1 MIPETSQTLKISRCI
16 YTSGVMST
24 IKPDES
30 QQSWLTKKKKALLRK
45 YWKMLCCHL
54 SGSDLAICS
63 LTCCSVITPL
73 KVAHVLTA
81 YQRLIHCSVLE
92 QA

>member
-30 QQSWLTKKKKALLRK
+30 QQSWLTKKKKHYYVSTGK
-45 YWKMLCCHL
+45 CC
-54 SGSDLAICS
+54 A
-63 LTCCSVITPL
+63 VI
-73 KVAHVLTA
+73 
-81 YQRLIHCSVLE
+81 
-92 QA
+92 

>member
-30 QQSWLTKKKKALLRK
+30 QQSWLTKKKKK
-45 YWKMLCCHL
+45 HYYVSTGKCC
-54 SGSDLAICS
+54 A
-63 LTCCSVITPL
+63 VI
-73 KVAHVLTA
+73 
-81 YQRLIHCSVLE
+81 
-92 QA
+92 

>member
-30 QQSWLTKKKKALLRK
+30 QQSWLTKKKALRK

-63 LTCCSVITPL
+63 LTCCSDINPL